1 MYDPEHK
8 PDEAEA
14 QREIQQLI
22 NVFVHLTG
30 LGFVLTALCLSAS

>member
-1 MYDPEHK
+1 MYDPEQD
-8 PDEAEA
+8 PEEAE
-14 QREIQQLI
+14 REIKQLV